1 MAGVCEGVEGKS
13 GVVGDG
19 GLLVASASGKSRA
32 PSAVTRG

>member
-13 GVVGDG
+13 GIVGDG
-19 GLLVASASGKSRA
+19 GLLVVPVPGQSRA